1 MRNEQERFR
10 IGMEKLQQIDGKAG
24 DDVYDHLSRISPFMS
39 RYLVECFGDIASL
52 NEIDN
57 RTREV
62 AVIGALCALGYA
74 LPQLKVHIHAGLNVG
89 LTPDEVVAIINTMSA
104 YAGFPATLN
113 ALFAAEEVFSE
124 RGISPA

>member
-10 IGMEKLQQIDGKAG
+10 IGMEKLQEIDGKSG
-24 DDVYDHLSRISPFMS
+24 EEVYERLSRISPFMS
-39 RYLVECFGDIASL
+39 QYLVECFGDIASL
-52 NEIDN
+52 NAIDN

-62 AVIGALCALGYA
+62 AVIGALSSLGYA

-89 LTPDEVVAIINTMSA
+89 LTPEEIVAIINTMSA

-113 ALFAAEEVFSE
+113 ALFAAEEVFSQ
-124 RGISPA
+124 RGIAPV